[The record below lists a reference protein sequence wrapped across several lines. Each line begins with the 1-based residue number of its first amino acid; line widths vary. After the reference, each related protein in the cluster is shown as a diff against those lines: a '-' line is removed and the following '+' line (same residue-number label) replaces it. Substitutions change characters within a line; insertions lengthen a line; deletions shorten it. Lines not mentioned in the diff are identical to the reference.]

1 MSADL
6 DTCASRRQP
15 SDRAG
20 REGEDEQVIIADAV
34 TDPLWGRLVEQR
46 RTSVFHSPAWLRVLQ
61 DTYGFPLR
69 ASMLRAA
76 AGDPLGGLLY
86 AEVDDIRG
94 PRLVSLPFS
103 DFCDPIVADAAAWQA
118 VTAGVLGDARRF
130 DMRCVHSEEP
140 LHDPRLAE
148 VGRARWH
155 AIEVEPDEGEAWQ
168 RLHPSARRAIRK
180 AEGAG
185 VTVEHATDERHL
197 REFFELHLRVRR
209 RKYGLLAQPFAFFE
223 HIWTQFLDKGSGVLI
238 LARVDGQ
245 AVAGCLFLEWQDT
258 LYYKFNAS
266 DLDTLE
272 VRPNDRVLWEG
283 LRYARMRGL
292 QRLDFGLTDW
302 DQAGLVQ
309 YKRKYATEERTITM
323 LRQAPSP
330 PEQPDKAGPLL
341 RQLTDLLVDEAV
353 PDDVAER
360 GGALLYRYFA

>member
-1 MSADL
+1 MNADL
-6 DTCASRRQP
+6 ETCTKPQQP
-15 SDRAG
+15 LHVDG
-20 REGEDEQVIIADAV
+20 RGAADEQVFIADAV
-34 TDPLWGRLVEQR
+34 SDPLWERLVAQH

-69 ASMLRAA
+69 ASMLRGA
-76 AGDPLGGLLY
+76 AGDPLGGLVY

-103 DFCDPIVADAAAWQA
+103 DFCDPIVADDAAWQA
-118 VTAGVLGDARRF
+118 VIADVLGDARRF
-130 DMRCVHSEEP
+130 DLRCVHSEEP
-140 LHDPRLAE
+140 LRDPRLAE

-155 AIEVEPDEGEAWQ
+155 AIEVEQDEGEAWQ

-185 VTVEHATDERHL
+185 VTVEQATSERQL

-223 HIWTQFLDKGSGVLI
+223 HIWAQFLEQGSGVLI
-238 LARVDGQ
+238 LARVDGR

-266 DLDTLE
+266 DLDTLA

-283 LRYARMRGL
+283 LRYARTRDL

-302 DQAGLVQ
+302 DQHGLVQ

-323 LRQAPSP
+323 LRHAPSP
-330 PEQPDKAGPLL
+330 PEQPDRAAPLL

-360 GGALLYRYFA
+360 GGALLYRHFA